1 MNPILDQTLYPILYQ
16 LNTIA
21 FQAFKYLA
29 AAVAVLFVF
38 VPHEFAHAYSAYKNG
53 DYTPKYYGRL
63 TLNPVKH
70 FDLMGFLLCVLAGFG
85 WAKPVPINPVN
96 FRKYKKGLF
105 ETAIAGVCT
114 NYVIAFIVYPL
125 FLVVA
130 KYIPET
136 STALINLKGFLELVF
151 YRIHAISLSIIA
163 FNLLPLFP
171 LDGFR
176 VVESCT
182 SPYNRFRLFLQ
193 RYGRYILMGLIIECF
208 ICELLIDVTGIQA
221 IQYLNILGFYLQWFA
236 QNILGAPIWG
246 FWNWIFTLF

>member
-1 MNPILDQTLYPILYQ
+1 MNYIVEQVFY
-16 LNTIA
+16 
-21 FQAFKYLA
+21 YLS
-29 AAVAVLFVF
+29 AVIAVLFVF
-38 VPHEFAHAYSAYKNG
+38 VPHEFAHAYAAYRNG

-125 FLVVA
+125 FLVVERF
-130 KYIPET
+130 IPGS
-136 STALINLKGFLELVF
+136 STALIYVKGFIGLVL
-151 YRIHAISLSIIA
+151 YRIYLISLSIIA

-176 VVESCT
+176 IVESCT

-193 RYGRYILMGLIIECF
+193 KYGRYILMGLIIESFVCN
-208 ICELLIDVTGIQA
+208 ILYQATGIGA

-236 QNILGAPIWG
+236 QHILGAPIWG
-246 FWNWIFTLF
+246 LWNWIFSLF